1 MRASIVRADRDDDSS
16 GDIDGLLDA
25 VSGLG
30 VRDLGIER
38 AHGKTIV
45 TGVARYHTDREQLF
59 EAIKRCDGWECDI
72 VVDVAVERQDI
83 RGYHT
88 VQPGD
93 TLASI
98 ADQYLGS
105 ESREMAIFEANR
117 DRMNDPDQISPGQQ
131 LLIPWR

>member
-1 MRASIVRADRDDDSS
+1 MRASIVRADGEDDSD
-16 GDIDGLLDA
+16 GIDGLLDV

-30 VRDLGIER
+30 VKDLSVEK

-45 TGVARYHTDREQLF
+45 SGVARYHTDRQHLL
-59 EAIKRCDGWECDI
+59 EAIKQCDGWECDI
-72 VVDVAVERQDI
+72 VVDVAVERHDI

-88 VQPGD
+88 VKPGE

-98 ADQYLGS
+98 AEQYLGS

-117 DRMNDPDQISPGQQ
+117 DRMNDPDQILPGQQ